1 MPRKQE
7 KHIMERLRTS
17 ALPEAIILPAPLN
30 ATGGEG
36 TLATV
41 PHLTEARGQTRVI
54 FVQSCVCQ
62 ICSGVQ
68 QTYYWAGPTACSPCT
83 SGTPEKNA
91 GRHAIKLLWVALP
104 QRPQKA
110 HEADSKDM

>member
-62 ICSGVQ
+62 NMFRCSTNLLLG
-68 QTYYWAGPTACSPCT
+68 GPNSLFPMHQWNTREERRETCY
-83 SGTPEKNA
+83 
-91 GRHAIKLLWVALP
+91 
-104 QRPQKA
+104 
-110 HEADSKDM
+110 

>member
-36 TLATV
+36 PLATV

-68 QTYYWAGPTACSPCT
+68 QTYYWAGPTACSPRT
-83 SGTPEKNA
+83 SGKPEKNA